1 MLGKNVKLIKP
12 GETCLGTQG
21 VTYIAGVSRDTAG
34 SQEVRIMFYQY
45 HYGFTQY
52 LTLIKK

>member
-34 SQEVRIMFYQY
+34 SQKVRIMFYQC
-45 HYGFTQY
+45 H
-52 LTLIKK
+52 